1 MGTKLEDEVAGFEPE
16 RSAQWRIGTKVVPMY
31 ALDSSP
37 SSAGGHFVQVDEEPS
52 RFSSW
57 SDNVAVAVIL
67 PFPTLHCDQSLIRR
81 NSRMLTWNR
90 PLRAGFSKQPFVK
103 KNTVVSFRLIESS
116 LDVAGL
122 LNGLT

>member
-1 MGTKLEDEVAGFEPE
+1 M
-16 RSAQWRIGTKVVPMY
+16 
-31 ALDSSP
+31 P
-37 SSAGGHFVQVDEEPS
+37 STAAHLRAGGHFVQVDEEPS

-67 PFPTLHCDQSLIRR
+67 PFPTLRCDQSLIRR